1 MYIVL
6 TTKTQA
12 SMTKYLETL
21 LEGAER
27 ALIRIGTGS
36 TEIVCTDAQRQTSYS
51 ATFLPNAFYSYQV
64 QKAVSGWFSI
74 QKLQRLLQR
83 QDKGR
88 AALVLQK
95 GVLSVTTVRLT
106 EAPDCK
112 AQRFATATEST
123 HRTSPIDPKCWD
135 FFRIDSTALGS
146 WVLELATG
154 GGTTSVTISPFM
166 VQFRAEFE
174 TGRITIQ
181 ASPDNTTTLFQ
192 IRTLQ
197 PDTSYTNRYTTK
209 YLKQL
214 HLLCI
219 ASGPSVRVLLQ
230 SGSPMWLQFELSK
243 DIHVSCFI
251 SPLDQQAVCDVGP
264 QTWVHRNT

>member
-1 MYIVL
+1 MLLVL

-27 ALIRIGTGS
+27 ALIRIDTDS

-51 ATFLPNAFYSYQV
+51 ATFAPTAFYSYQV
-64 QKAVSGWFSI
+64 QNAVSGWFSI

-88 AALVLQK
+88 AALVVQNGALM
-95 GVLSVTTVRLT
+95 VTTVRSAG
-106 EAPDCK
+106 APNGK
-112 AQRFATATEST
+112 PQRFATATPST
-123 HRTSPIDPKCWD
+123 LRPSPVDPRCWD
-135 FFRIDSTALGS
+135 LIRIDSTVLGA

-154 GGTTSVTISPFM
+154 GGTTSVTISPCM

-181 ASPDNTTTLFQ
+181 ASPDHTTTAFQ

-197 PDTSYTNRYTTK
+197 PDTTYTNRYTTK
-209 YLKQL
+209 FLKQL

-219 ASGPSVRVLLQ
+219 ASGPSVCVLLQ
-230 SGSPMWLQFELSK
+230 SGLPMWLQFELSK
-243 DIHVSCFI
+243 DIQVSCFI
-251 SPLDQQAVCDVGP
+251 SPLAPINECESRTNSNGVA
-264 QTWVHRNT
+264 